1 MKSGKTV
8 FMNGFASYFGIE
20 NEVCSP
26 TFTIVNEYSNNI
38 YHFDVYKIE
47 DENEFLNLRSSGIV
61 LLDFYAPWCGPCK
74 MISPILEELGEEE
87 SDVTIVKI
95 NVDEFHQIAAE
106 FGIQVIPTLY
116 LLKNNVVVN
125 THTGFMPKPAL
136 KQFINSAR

>member
-1 MKSGKTV
+1 MFKV
-8 FMNGFASYFGIE
+8 LE
-20 NEVCSP
+20 N
-26 TFTIVNEYSNNI
+26 
-38 YHFDVYKIE
+38 
-47 DENEFLNLRSSGIV
+47 ENEFLSLRSSGIV

-136 KQFINSAR
+136 RQFINSAR